1 MPRFKVVADYGPAGD
16 QQQAIDAL
24 SAGVVNGD
32 RHQVLK
38 GVTGSGK
45 TFTMAKII
53 EATQL
58 TTLVISHNK
67 TLAAQLYRE
76 FKSFLP
82 ENAVE
87 YFVSYYDYYQPEA
100 YVPSRDLYIAK
111 DASINDDIDRLRLS
125 TTTSLLE
132 RRDVVVVATVSCIY
146 GIGDPGDYRD
156 MRISIRR
163 GDRLR
168 VGETLRQLV
177 SLQYVRNDAVLER
190 SRFRLRGDVLEV
202 YPSYSEE
209 AVRIELAW
217 DEVES
222 IRRFHPVSGETLE
235 ELESVTIYPAKYFV
249 LPEQRVRT
257 AVERIKDELTER
269 YEYFQ
274 SKGKQLEAERIKSR
288 TDYDLEMLESM
299 GYCPGIENYSAPL
312 AGRQAGER
320 PAVLLDFFPEDALTF
335 IDESHVTIPQ
345 VRGMYEG
352 DRSRKLT
359 LVDFGF
365 RLPSAMDNRPLYFGE
380 FELLQGR
387 TIYVSA
393 TPGPEELRKSVRMV
407 EQVIR
412 PTGLVDPEIE
422 VRPSQGQIEDLY
434 GEIRQRVAV
443 NERVLVT
450 VLTKKMAEDLTDYL
464 ADLGLKVRY
473 LHAEVETFER
483 VELLKGL
490 RSGDFDILVGINLL
504 REGLDLPEVSLIAI
518 VDADKIG
525 FLRSATSLIQTI
537 GRAARN
543 VNGKVIMYADRVS
556 DAMKEAI
563 EETRRRRTRQ
573 TAYNQAHGI
582 TPQTIHKSIQDIL
595 VRQRDEK
602 RDSESV
608 NLDVLKRSYN
618 VLLPKDRAALRK
630 RLEEEMLELAKN
642 LEFEGAAL
650 VRDEIRKLD
659 QMSGGSK

>member
-1 MPRFKVVADYGPAGD
+1 VAADFGPAGD
-16 QQQAIDAL
+16 QQQAIDTLA
-24 SAGVVNGD
+24 AGVKAGD

-45 TFTMAKII
+45 TFSMAKVI

-58 TTLVISHNK
+58 PTLVISHNK

-76 FKSFLP
+76 FKGFLP
-82 ENAVE
+82 DNAVE

-125 TTTSLLE
+125 ATTSLLE

-163 GDRLR
+163 GEQVRIGEVLR
-168 VGETLRQLV
+168 RLV

-217 DEVES
+217 DEVER
-222 IRRFHPVSGETLE
+222 IRRIQPISGQTLE

-257 AVERIKDELTER
+257 AVERIKAELSER
-269 YEYFQ
+269 YEAFRA
-274 SKGKQLEAERIKSR
+274 KGRQLEAERIKSR
-288 TDYDLEMLESM
+288 TEYDLEMLESM

-312 AGRQAGER
+312 AGRKTGER
-320 PAVLLDFFPEDALTF
+320 PAVLLDFFPEDALMF
-335 IDESHVTIPQ
+335 IDESHVTVPQ
-345 VRGMYEG
+345 IRGMYEG
-352 DRSRKLT
+352 DRSRKLN

-380 FELLQGR
+380 FEALQGR

-393 TPGPEELRKSVRMV
+393 TPSAEEVAKSVRVV
-407 EQVIR
+407 EQLIR
-412 PTGLVDPEIE
+412 PTGLLDPEIE
-422 VRPSQGQIEDLY
+422 VRSSHGQIEDLY
-434 GEIRQRVAV
+434 AEIRLRVESD
-443 NERVLVT
+443 ERVLVT
-450 VLTKKMAEDLTDYL
+450 VLTKKMAEDLTDYF
-464 ADLGLKVRY
+464 ADLGLAVRY

-490 RSGDFDILVGINLL
+490 RSGDFDVLVGINLL

-556 DAMKEAI
+556 DAMKGAI
-563 EETRRRRTRQ
+563 EETGRRRAVQSR
-573 TAYNQAHGI
+573 YNAEHGI
-582 TPQTIHKSIQDIL
+582 TPQTIRKSIQDIL

-602 RDSESV
+602 RGSESV
-608 NLDVLKRSYN
+608 NIEVLKRSYN
-618 VLLPKDRAALRK
+618 LLLPKDRAALRK

-642 LEFEGAAL
+642 LEFERAAL
-650 VRDEIRKLD
+650 VRDEIGKLD
-659 QMSGGSK
+659 EMPGGSK

>member
-1 MPRFKVVADYGPAGD
+1 MPPFKVVADFEPAGD
-16 QQQAIDAL
+16 QQQAMDSL
-24 SAGVVNGD
+24 TAGVLGGD

-45 TFTMAKII
+45 TFAMAKII

-58 TTLVISHNK
+58 PTLVISHNK

-76 FKSFLP
+76 FKGFLP
-82 ENAVE
+82 GNAVE

-111 DASINDDIDRLRLS
+111 DASINEEIERLRMS
-125 TTTSLLE
+125 AATSLLE

-156 MRISIRR
+156 MRIAIRR
-163 GDRLR
+163 GEQVR
-168 VGETLRQLV
+168 VGELLRRLV

-209 AVRIELAW
+209 ALRVELAW
-217 DEVES
+217 DEVER
-222 IRRFHPVSGETLE
+222 IRRINPVSGQTIE

-249 LPEQRVRT
+249 VPEQRVRT
-257 AVERIKDELTER
+257 AIGRIKDELAAR
-269 YEYFQ
+269 LEYFAA
-274 SKGKQLEAERIKSR
+274 KGKQLEAERIKSR
-288 TDYDLEMLESM
+288 TEYDLEMLESM

-312 AGRQAGER
+312 AGRKTGER
-320 PAVLLDFFPEDALTF
+320 PAVLLDFFPEDALFF

-345 VRGMYEG
+345 IRGMYEG

-380 FELLQGR
+380 FEALQGR

-393 TPGPEELRKSVRMV
+393 TPSPEEIRKSVRVV
-407 EQVIR
+407 EQLIR
-412 PTGLVDPEIE
+412 PTGLLDPEIE
-422 VRPSQGQIEDLY
+422 VRSSQGQIEDLY
-434 GEIRQRVAV
+434 GEIRKRVGAD
-443 NERVLVT
+443 ERVLVT
-450 VLTKKMAEDLTDYL
+450 VLTKKMAEDLTDYF
-464 ADLGLKVRY
+464 ADLGVRVRY

-490 RSGDFDILVGINLL
+490 RSGDFDVLVGINLL

-556 DAMKEAI
+556 DAMKQAI
-563 EETRRRRTRQ
+563 EETDRRRLVQSR
-573 TAYNQAHGI
+573 YNAEHGI

-602 RDSESV
+602 RGSESV
-608 NLDVLKRSYN
+608 NIEVLKRSYN
-618 VLLPKDRAALRK
+618 LLMPKERAALK
-630 RLEEEMLELAKN
+630 KKLEEEMLELAKN
-642 LEFEGAAL
+642 LEFERAAV

-659 QMSGGSK
+659 EAGEGAR